1 MRIMFQDEARFGR
14 ISDTRHCWCPKP
26 IRPVC
31 KSMVTQEY
39 TYAYAAACVSSGEL
53 DSLILPYV
61 NGNCMQI
68 FLDEVAAR
76 HENERIL
83 MILDGAGWHQSES
96 LKLPSN
102 LRLLRLP
109 PYSPELNP
117 IENVWD
123 EIREKFF
130 HNRVFDSIE
139 ALEDQLCSALLYME
153 NNPKV
158 IRSIVAWPWII
169 NAVKK

>member
-1 MRIMFQDEARFGR
+1 VAGPMRIMFQDEARFGR

-61 NGNCMQI
+61 SGYCMQI

-76 HENERIL
+76 YENERIL
-83 MILDGAGWHQSES
+83 MILDGAGWHQSAS
-96 LKLPSN
+96 LQLPSN

-123 EIREKFF
+123 EIREKIL
-130 HNRVFDSIE
+130 S
-139 ALEDQLCSALLYME
+139 
-153 NNPKV
+153 
-158 IRSIVAWPWII
+158 
-169 NAVKK
+169 